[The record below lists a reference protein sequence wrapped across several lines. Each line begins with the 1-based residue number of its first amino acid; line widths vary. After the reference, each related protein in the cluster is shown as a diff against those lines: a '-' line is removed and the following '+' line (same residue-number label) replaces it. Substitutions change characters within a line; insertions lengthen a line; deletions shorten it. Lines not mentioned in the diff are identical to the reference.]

1 MEFSQG
7 TARIK
12 YVKFSDAMRLSHLE
26 KKNSWLP
33 IKKCETEISV
43 KERSASPSIKLAQFV
58 LTLA

>member
-26 KKNSWLP
+26 KKKLL
-33 IKKCETEISV
+33 
-43 KERSASPSIKLAQFV
+43 ASY
-58 LTLA
+58 